1 MKDYLL
7 DLMNEAIAEEL
18 SASTRYMWQYAIL
31 KNVVSEDLRN
41 NLKNNASGSILRA
54 MKVGERLISLGGD
67 PSTKPIQIDVKISFK
82 EMVEVD
88 LKSVDAV
95 VKTYRNIVEV
105 ANKVEDKAT
114 HSICKEILG
123 EWEEQKRLLMC
134 AWGRAIKKI

>member
-18 SASTRYMWQYAIL
+18 SASTRYMWQYVIL
-31 KNVVSEDLRN
+31 KNMVSEDLRN

-67 PSTKPIQIDVKISFK
+67 PSKKPIPINVEFSLR
-82 EMVEVD
+82 EMIELN

-95 VKTYRNIVEV
+95 MKIYRNIVEV
-105 ANKVEDKAT
+105 ASKVEDKTT
-114 HSICKEILG
+114 HLICKEILG
-123 EWEEQKRLLMC
+123 EWEEQKRLFMC
-134 AWGRAIKKI
+134 ARGRAIKKI

>member
-7 DLMNEAIAEEL
+7 DLMNEAIVEEL

-41 NLKNNASGSILRA
+41 DLKNNASSSILRA
-54 MKVGERLISLGGD
+54 MKVGERLINLGGD
-67 PSTKPIQIDVKISFK
+67 PSTKPIPINVKISLR
-82 EMVEVD
+82 EMIEID

-95 VKTYRNIVEV
+95 VKTYHNIVEV
-105 ANKVEDKAT
+105 ADKLEDKTT

-123 EWEEQKRLLMC
+123 EWDEQKRLLMC
-134 AWGRAIKKI
+134 ALGRAIKKI